1 MILEIL
7 NALKSF
13 VENQTGKTVII
24 EPTSPID
31 LGQSAIFYENTE
43 IQDVVEPGTYRNLST
58 FSIAIVDTLENCVSA
73 VNSILQNFSQNILGN
88 GTVSWIRKVEK
99 QAKEETEQYFV
110 FFIFIEVAHYGLP

>member
-31 LGQSAIFYENTE
+31 LGQIAIFYENTE

-58 FSIAIVDTLENCVSA
+58 FSIAIVDTLEDGLSA
-73 VNSILQNFSQNILGN
+73 VNFILQDFTQDTLGN
-88 GTVSWIRKVEK
+88 GTVSWVRKVEK